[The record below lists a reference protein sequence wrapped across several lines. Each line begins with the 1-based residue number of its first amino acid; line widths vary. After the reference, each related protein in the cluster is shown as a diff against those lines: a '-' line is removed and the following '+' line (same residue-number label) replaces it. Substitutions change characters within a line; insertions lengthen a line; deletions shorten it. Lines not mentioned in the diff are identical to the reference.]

1 MRAHKQLVNGEYVVP
16 NLKCYLNIIIIII
29 IIIIMIIVWLLCVGF
44 VAVLWGTD
52 LMEDSDSSR
61 ERYLRNLL
69 REMLT
74 YFSFLIITCICK

>member
-1 MRAHKQLVNGEYVVP
+1 MFIL
-16 NLKCYLNIIIIII
+16 
-29 IIIIMIIVWLLCVGF
+29 IIVRCYYNIQIINTKFGLVIMFCF
-44 VAVLWGTD
+44 IAVLWGTD